1 MVEERVNEVL
11 EEIYD
16 ELLEEDIASFEI
28 PLERLTEKESEIRD
42 VLFILTSANVSD
54 ENVVYPMF
62 VSVKYSEGSFFVEVN
77 EKARDCII
85 S

>member
-28 PLERLTEKESEIRD
+28 PSERLTETESEIRD